1 MIRTILR
8 CPSNCVIV
16 PAEMVINNFDEE
28 DLYNRKN
35 EAVDYVSK
43 KCKNCMIHVSY
54 EILLEDSKILCEM
67 VGSMNGQ
74 KSFYS

>member
-1 MIRTILR
+1 MMRTILH

-28 DLYNRKN
+28 KMYNRKN
-35 EAVDYVSK
+35 EAVYYVSK
-43 KCKNCMIHVSY
+43 KCKNCIIHVSY
-54 EILLEDSKILCEM
+54 GILLEDSKILCEM

-74 KSFYS
+74 KFFYS